1 MESLFQSMPLR
12 IILSGNLLLC
22 IFGVMFTLG
31 APVLPSRQRLKPYI
45 IGFWS
50 LLTVYYLIRLIG
62 EFLQLQLG
70 VALNPWFVL
79 VVLADLSPMILC
91 LGCAKYMHPPLKHA
105 GSIICPPF
113 ALAWLFALLLGHNTI
128 SQILTSCAFFFVAWQ
143 SRLININISLV
154 LISYGVLSLPF
165 GLVWNSPATFGQS
178 VFLLLL
184 VTKLPLLGGLY
195 QVLTTV
201 STSQEAI

>member
-1 MESLFQSMPLR
+1 MPLR

-22 IFGVMFTLG
+22 ILGVIFALG
-31 APVLPSRQRLKPYI
+31 APVSASHQRLKPYI

-50 LLTVYYLIRLIG
+50 LLTVYYLTRLIG
-62 EFLQLQLG
+62 ELLQLQLG
-70 VALNPWFVL
+70 IALEPWFVL

-91 LGCAKYMHPPLKHA
+91 LGCGKYIHPPLRHA
-105 GSIICPPF
+105 RLFICLPF
-113 ALAWLFALLLGHNTI
+113 ALAWLFALLLGHNAI

-143 SRLININISLV
+143 SRLISINISLV

-165 GLVWNSPATFGQS
+165 GLVWDSPSTFGQS

-184 VTKLPLLGGLY
+184 ITKLPLLGALY
-195 QVLTTV
+195 QILTTA
-201 STSQEAI
+201 SNSQKVI